1 MSNEWS
7 LAQLLENMHR
17 GIENSLA
24 SHQGVRHPGT
34 KGAASENAWLQLFKT
49 YMPRR
54 YRVASAHIVDSCGSF
69 SKQID
74 AVVFDRQYTPF
85 ILRHKKSVFV
95 PAESVYAVFEVKQK
109 ISPRNIRD
117 AGDKIASVRQLRRTS
132 LEIFHAG
139 GIFPAKPVEQVPI
152 YGGILTW
159 NSDWRKPLEAS
170 PLREN
175 LLRHKQEAPECSRI
189 DFGCVAT
196 QGYFHFEN
204 DAGNYAIHSSSKA
217 TIAFLFNLIS
227 ILQAS
232 ATVPRIDMNAYME
245 FL

>member
-7 LAQLLENMHR
+7 LAQLLENIHL
-17 GIENSLA
+17 GVENSLA
-24 SHQGVRHPGT
+24 SHQGVNHPGT
-34 KGAASENAWLQLFKT
+34 KGAASESAWLQLFKT

-54 YRVASAHIVDSCGSF
+54 YRVASTHIVDSYGNF

-74 AVVFDRQYTPF
+74 VVVFDRQYTPF
-85 ILRHKKSVFV
+85 ILRYKRSVFV

-109 ISPRNIRD
+109 INPRNIRD
-117 AGDKIASVRQLRRTS
+117 AGDKIASVRQLHRTS

-139 GIFPAKPVEQVPI
+139 GRFPAKPVEQVPI
-152 YGGILTW
+152 YGGILTYD
-159 NSDWRKPLEAS
+159 SDWRKPLEES

-175 LLRHKQEAPECSRI
+175 LLQHKQEVPECSRI

-196 QGYFHFEN
+196 QGYFHME
-204 DAGNYAIHSSSKA
+204 DDGGNYVIHASGKA
-217 TIAFLFNLIS
+217 TVTFLFKLIS
-227 ILQAS
+227 ILQVS
-232 ATVPRIDMNAYME
+232 ATVPRIDMNAYMK